1 MPNERQQ
8 LEAGIAALESQRSL
22 LGGAVVDAML
32 APARARL
39 AALDEADAV
48 EPVRSLRQVAI
59 LFLDVVGSTTLSQHL
74 DPEAISAVMD
84 DALQR
89 GTVIVEAHRGK
100 VLQYAGDNLLAAL
113 GVDETREDDS
123 ERAVR
128 CGLALLELGRVL
140 CAEVKA
146 AHDHDGFDVR
156 IGIHTGGVLLGGGV
170 DADGTIRGI
179 AVNIAARMEQTAPAG
194 ALRISHDTYAQ
205 VRGLFEVEV
214 QEPLS
219 IKGVDEPVQSYL
231 VIRAKP
237 RSFRIGTRGI
247 EGIATKMIGRDAE
260 LESLQSAFK
269 KLFVDRKLAAIT
281 VTADA
286 GVGKSRLLYEFAA
299 WSEARPEPF
308 FIFRGRANPQT
319 QGQPFGLLRDILA
332 WRFQIGDDDSLE
344 MARTKME
351 QGVVPLF
358 DTDED
363 ADVAEGN
370 AHVLGHLIGIEW
382 SESRHLKGILDDPKQ
397 IRNRAFHVAAQLF
410 RRVSTKAG
418 HPIVL
423 QLEDLHWADSESLD
437 FLAYLT
443 EIDRDVP
450 LLLLA
455 FARPTL
461 FERRAAWCADDLHRR
476 IELVPL
482 DRTHSRYLADELL
495 KKLPEVPA
503 ALRELITGGS
513 EGNPFYMEELVK
525 MLIDQKAIETGDV
538 WKVNAEKLL
547 VTKVPSTLTGV
558 LQARLDSLPPAERL
572 TLQEASVIG
581 QIFWDRALI
590 ALNGEAATTLPS
602 LVSRE
607 LALPRADS
615 SSDDLRE
622 YTFKHAM
629 LHQVTYATVLK
640 RSRKE
645 LHGKLARW
653 MAAQTGL
660 RANEFLGVAAE
671 HFEEAGD
678 DANAAEYHAR
688 AAAQA
693 VDVMAHEAVIKHV
706 ARALALLDRLPA
718 TDTMTMRWRLLKS
731 REEALDM
738 QADREAQRADIVAMQ
753 DLAES
758 MNDNERRAYA
768 AYRLGDLSR
777 RIADWSAAEAAGRQ
791 AVSWITAAG
800 SAVNVPLRLN
810 AQRLIA
816 SALAFAGKLTEARTI
831 AESTLDE
838 ATALG
843 IREVEGRCLNT
854 LALIAVMEGDLV
866 LRLDLA
872 GRALR
877 ANEATGSRHGIGIGR
892 LNVGSALAE
901 LGQLARGQREI
912 EEGLRQCRANG
923 DRAAECI
930 PLVDLSTLALWQGE
944 DARALA
950 LARTAHEIAV
960 ATRSRM
966 QDIGAQ
972 LCIGEAELALGRYPA
987 ASQAFEEA
995 HRQGSAIDSPLRH
1008 EASAGQ
1014 ARVALAQGDPASARR
1029 SLDDLL
1035 GLDAK
1040 AGADGIRLD
1049 GCSTPRL
1056 VELTCYRVLAAVGDP
1071 RAIDWLR
1078 RAHDAIRTQAARIDD
1093 AALRQSYLQNN
1104 PHHRDI
1110 IAAWAAQA
1118 ADGSIPA

>member
-1 MPNERQQ
+1 MSAEQSQ
-8 LEAGIAALESQRSL
+8 LEAGIATLESQRAL
-22 LGGAVVDAML
+22 LGDAMVEAML

-39 AALDEADAV
+39 AVLKAAV
-48 EPVRSLRQVAI
+48 AEPAQTLKQVSI

-84 DALQR
+84 DALKR
-89 GTVIVEAHRGK
+89 GTSIVDAHRGK
-100 VLQYAGDNLLAAL
+100 VLQYAGDNLLAAF

-128 CGLALLELGRVL
+128 CGLALLELGRALGV
-140 CAEVKA
+140 EVKA
-146 AHDHDGFDVR
+146 AHRHDGFDVR

-179 AVNIAARMEQTAPAG
+179 AVNVAARMEQTAPAG

-214 QEPLS
+214 QEPLA
-219 IKGVDEPVQSYL
+219 IKGVDAPMQSYL
-231 VIRAKP
+231 VTRAKP

-247 EGIATKMIGRDAE
+247 EGVATKMIGRDAE
-260 LESLQSAFK
+260 LEALQTAFK
-269 KLFVDRKLAAIT
+269 NLFIDRKLAAIT

-286 GVGKSRLLYEFAA
+286 GVGKSRLLFEFAS

-319 QGQPFGLLRDILA
+319 QGQPFGLLRDIVA

-344 MARTKME
+344 IARTKME
-351 QGVVPLF
+351 QGIVPLF
-358 DTDED
+358 EHDDGLD
-363 ADVAEGN
+363 LAEGH
-370 AHVLGHLIGIEW
+370 AHVLGHLVGID
-382 SESRHLKGILDDPKQ
+382 SRESKHLKGILDDPKQ
-397 IRNRAFHVAAQLF
+397 IRNRAFHVTAQLF
-410 RRVSTKAG
+410 RRVSAKDG

-423 QLEDLHWADSESLD
+423 QLEDLHWADNESLD

-461 FERRAAWCADDLHRR
+461 FERRATWCADDLHGR
-476 IELVPL
+476 LGLTPL
-482 DRTHSRYLADELL
+482 DRSWSRELANELL
-495 KKLPEVPA
+495 KKVPEVPA

-525 MLIDQKAIETGDV
+525 MLIDQKAIEIGDV

-558 LQARLDSLPPAERL
+558 LQARLDGLPPAERL

-581 QIFWDRALI
+581 QVFWDRALI
-590 ALNGEAATTLPS
+590 ALNDEAAITLPS

-607 LALPRADS
+607 LALPRTDT

-645 LHGKLARW
+645 LHGKLAHW

-678 DANAAEYHAR
+678 DVNAAEYHAR

-693 VDVMAHEAVIKHV
+693 VNVMAHEAVIKHV
-706 ARALALLDRLPA
+706 ARALALLDRLPT
-718 TDTMTMRWRLLKS
+718 TDTMSMRWRLLKS
-731 REEALDM
+731 REATLDM
-738 QADREAQRADIVAMQ
+738 QAHREAQRSDIVAMQ
-753 DLAES
+753 DLADS
-758 MNDNERRAYA
+758 MNDDERRAYA
-768 AYRLGDLSR
+768 AYRLSDLSM
-777 RIADWSAAEAAGRQ
+777 RIADWSSAEPAGRQ
-791 AVSWITAAG
+791 AVAWITAAG
-800 SAVNVPLRLN
+800 ATANVLLRLD

-816 SALAFAGKLTEARTI
+816 GALARTGKLSEARTI
-831 AESTLDE
+831 GESTLAE

-843 IREVEGRCLNT
+843 IREVEGRCLNV
-854 LALIAVMEGDLV
+854 LVVIADMESDLV
-866 LRLDLA
+866 LGLDLA

-877 ANEATGSRHGIGIGR
+877 ANEAIGNRRGIAIGR
-892 LNVGSALAE
+892 LNLGSFLVE

-912 EEGLRQCRANG
+912 EEGLRLCRANG
-923 DRAAECI
+923 DRSAECY
-930 PLVDLSTLALWQGE
+930 PLIHLSMLTLWQGE

-960 ATRSRM
+960 ATRSRL
-966 QDIGAQ
+966 DEIVAL
-972 LCIGEAELALGRYPA
+972 LCIGQAELALGRHPA
-987 ASQAFEEA
+987 ASQAFEQA
-995 HRQGSAIDSPLRH
+995 HRLAVALDSPMRH
-1008 EASAGQ
+1008 EALAGQ
-1014 ARVALAQGDPASARR
+1014 ARGALAQGDPTTARR
-1029 SLDDLL
+1029 SLDDLMV
-1035 GLDAK
+1035 LDAK
-1040 AGADGIRLD
+1040 AGADGLRLD
-1049 GCSTPRL
+1049 GCLNARL
-1056 VELTCYRVLAAVGDP
+1056 VELTCYRVLAGVGDL

-1078 RAHDAIRTQAARIDD
+1078 RAHDTLQKQAARIDD
-1093 AALRQSYLQNN
+1093 AALRQSYLQNH

-1110 IAAWAAQA
+1110 VAAWGARV